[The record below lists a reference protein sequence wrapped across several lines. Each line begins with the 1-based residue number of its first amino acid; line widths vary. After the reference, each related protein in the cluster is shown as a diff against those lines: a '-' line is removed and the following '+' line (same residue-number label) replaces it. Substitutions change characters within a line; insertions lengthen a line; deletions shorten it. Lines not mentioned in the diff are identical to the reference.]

1 MVLNRYHHFFLSSQD
16 FWRFHALKSGDSY
29 RSAFHDHQNFPLAMD
44 HGPIFGSAIYS
55 QLSGYVFD
63 AEYNP
68 TVSNAALH
76 HGSTGTQLSLATSR
90 LLHIRRETYRYLF
103 A

>member
-1 MVLNRYHHFFLSSQD
+1 MVTLIEV
-16 FWRFHALKSGDSY
+16 RFMIT
-29 RSAFHDHQNFPLAMD
+29 RTFRWPWTMD
-44 HGPIFGSAIYS
+44 RFFGSAIYS

-63 AEYNP
+63 TEYNP

-76 HGSTGTQLSLATSR
+76 HVSTGTQLSLATSR